1 MGLPEYAAHAN
12 LLTMRLFLFALIL
25 SIFVSGYVTAAHAF
39 APVSEGKGQV
49 ESMAFCDGCQPNTD
63 SGDQDDSGKF
73 NNGGCM
79 ACHHC
84 CSGQIVFPS
93 SAEFVPLHT
102 TQALTPALVS
112 NLTGDHTF
120 SLLRPPKSLV

>member
-1 MGLPEYAAHAN
+1 
-12 LLTMRLFLFALIL
+12 MRFLVFALIL

-39 APVSEGKGQV
+39 APVSEGKGQIA
-49 ESMAFCDGCQPNTD
+49 SMAFCNDCQPNNTD
-63 SGDQDDSGKF
+63 SGDQDNDDQF

-84 CSGQIVFPS
+84 CSGHVAFPP
-93 SAEFVPLHT
+93 AAGFNPIPTNQVM
-102 TQALTPALVS
+102 TPALVS

-120 SLLRPPKSLV
+120 SLLRPPKSFV